1 MGKIQKIVLEA
12 KGLSAGNQKFFL
24 ISDHAP
30 KHRKPKSQTEFAYF
44 LAGLLEGAGCFTENR
59 LEIKFQKSN
68 LSNAFFVKKM
78 IGFGQVQNNK
88 YILYH
93 KIGLRKVIT
102 LLNGKM
108 STDSLLSNHYLAG
121 FTDATGYFY
130 IRITTSKK
138 IILEYNLKFTSKNL
152 TIIKKI
158 QQVFGGSIWVAAQ
171 HNKVKQSYL
180 LANCSIPKEDEL
192 LLCAKNDTPANRIY
206 EYSSNEAYRII
217 NYFDRFH
224 CNSPSKLVGFF
235 KWRKVYRILQR
246 NEHLTLKGFDKVLRI
261 KRMEYN
267 D

>member
-30 KHRKPKSQTEFAYF
+30 KHRKPRSQTEFAYF
-44 LAGLLEGAGCFTENR
+44 LAGLLEGAGSFTENR
-59 LEIKFQKSN
+59 LEIRFQKSN

-102 LLNGKM
+102 LLNGKL

-130 IRITTSKK
+130 IRISASKK
-138 IILEYNLKFTSKNL
+138 ILLEYNLKFTSKNL
-152 TIIKKI
+152 TTIKKI
-158 QQVFGGSIWVAAQ
+158 QQVFGL
-171 HNKVKQSYL
+171 NKVKQSYI
-180 LANCSIPKEDEL
+180 SVPEL
-192 LLCAKNDTPANRIY
+192 LLCTKYDKVY
-206 EYSSNEAYRII
+206 QYSSSDAYRII
-217 NYFDRFH
+217 SYFDRFH